1 MVSKRLVI
9 WQSILFALLGIVL
22 LYFSFRKTDFNA
34 LWQVIQ
40 QGNHWVI
47 LPVFFVSVW
56 VMVARSLRWK
66 ILYKGANV
74 HVPFNVLFAS
84 LASGYLVN
92 FVVPRLGEITRALIV
107 KRTLNVPVNTS
118 LSTILFERITD
129 LICLAMLLALAF
141 GFEFINHGTLLAHF
155 TNGVNLLSGNKILLL
170 FVFVLC
176 FAAFYFWLK
185 KRNDKISTWIKSLLE
200 TSIQLTQM
208 KNKWQFVFHT
218 SSIWIG
224 FYLMTYLWFFMFED
238 AAQLSAYDAFLIMA
252 LGVVARTLPIQAG
265 SAGAYHFVVSQAL
278 ALLGINM
285 LTGNA
290 LAIVIHG
297 FQTILTLLFGFC
309 AYLWLLYYNKQNAEK
324 NIA

>member
-9 WQSILFALLGIVL
+9 WQSILFALLGMVL
-22 LYFSFRKTDFNA
+22 LYFSFRKTDFSE
-34 LWQVIQ
+34 LWLIIQ
-40 QGNHWVI
+40 TGNHWVI
-47 LPVFFVSVW
+47 LPVFFVSAW

-66 ILYKGANV
+66 ILYKGAGIEM
-74 HVPFNVLFAS
+74 PFKVLLAS

-92 FVVPRLGEITRALIV
+92 FAVPRLGEITRALIV
-107 KRTLNVPVNTS
+107 KRALNVPVNTS
-118 LSTILFERITD
+118 LSTILFERIID
-129 LICLAMLLALAF
+129 LICLVLILGAAF
-141 GFEFINHGTLLAHF
+141 CLEFIYNGNILQHF
-155 TNGVNLLSGNKILLL
+155 TNGLNLLSLNKFILLV
-170 FVFVLC
+170 VFGTAFGV
-176 FAAFYFWLK
+176 FYFWLK
-185 KRNDKISTWIKSLLE
+185 KRNDKISTWIKSLIE

-218 SSIWIG
+218 ISIWIG

-238 AAQLSAYDAFLIMA
+238 AAKLSAYDAFLVMV

-278 ALLGINM
+278 VMLGINI

-309 AYLWLLYYNKQNAEK
+309 AYLWLLYYNKQNAE
-324 NIA
+324 NILA